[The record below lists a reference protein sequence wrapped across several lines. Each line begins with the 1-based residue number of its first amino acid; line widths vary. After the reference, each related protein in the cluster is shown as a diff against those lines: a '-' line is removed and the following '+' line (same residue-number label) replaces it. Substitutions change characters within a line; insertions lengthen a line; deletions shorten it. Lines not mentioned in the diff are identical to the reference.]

1 MKLVFFLIKLKIRI
15 KIEICK
21 KKKKHIRCYFEIYLG
36 SILVLN
42 RKFK

>member
-1 MKLVFFLIKLKIRI
+1 MKLVLFLIKLKIRI
-15 KIEICK
+15 KIEIC